1 MSTISVILFSVA
13 GFMVGLVG
21 WLAFGMAPLVAL
33 AIWVG
38 SGPAA
43 ILVAAIRATIAA
55 HTRAEAIR
63 MIEAQNSV

>member
-13 GFMVGLVG
+13 GFTVGLVG
-21 WLAFGMAPLVAL
+21 WLAFGVAPLLAL

-38 SGPAA
+38 SGPVA
-43 ILVAAIRATIAA
+43 ILFAAIRATIAA

-63 MIEAQNSV
+63 MIEAQNSI